1 MFEKLNKILQ
11 LFMKHPIREF
21 NVREAA
27 RLTDISTATTSN
39 KLKELAKE
47 KILKHRKERNLD
59 LYKANIESYEY
70 RDMKIYH
77 NIRTIRESGLLEALN
92 EQYMKPAVV
101 LFGSSSTGMD
111 IETSDIDIFIETPS
125 KKGINVEKCERS
137 LQRKIQLIRS
147 DSIKNVSNIHLAN
160 NIINGIILNNAIEV
174 FT

>member
-111 IETSDIDIFIETPS
+111 IETSDIDILVVSEN
-125 KKGINVEKCERS
+125 KKQFFEREKFKKKLGRELQIFVVSDVKELKNKHLINS
-137 LQRKIQLIRS
+137 
-147 DSIKNVSNIHLAN
+147 AA
-160 NIINGIILNNAIEV
+160 NGIVIQGMVKWI
-174 FT
+174 